1 MTKNTHAA
9 TGAPT
14 LPLFYKDPVL
24 LRFEDHGDVG
34 LAPPADFGFA
44 SEAVVIPLCVGE
56 FVPAMRHYPIVFAAD
71 GSASPLVVV
80 GIRQGHNLFV
90 ERDGGW
96 RAGTYIPAYV
106 RRYPFIGVET
116 PDKAQQLLTIDRKSN
131 RFVASASART
141 DAERLF
147 GADGKPTSTAQ
158 SAMAFCQAYHA
169 DIVNTLA
176 FAKALGEAKLLTPN
190 HVQMQF
196 PDGGQQTLDG
206 FCVVDEKAFRAVP
219 AKTVADWHARGWL
232 DLATLHLAS
241 LQNFQSLLGLNAQ
254 RADERKAL
262 A

>member
-1 MTKNTHAA
+1 M
-9 TGAPT
+9 
-14 LPLFYKDPVL
+14 
-24 LRFEDHGDVG
+24 
-34 LAPPADFGFA
+34 
-44 SEAVVIPLCVGE
+44 
-56 FVPAMRHYPIVFAAD
+56 
-71 GSASPLVVV
+71 
-80 GIRQGHNLFV
+80 
-90 ERDGGW
+90 
-96 RAGTYIPAYV
+96 

-206 FCVVDEKAFRAVP
+206 FCVVDEKAFRALP